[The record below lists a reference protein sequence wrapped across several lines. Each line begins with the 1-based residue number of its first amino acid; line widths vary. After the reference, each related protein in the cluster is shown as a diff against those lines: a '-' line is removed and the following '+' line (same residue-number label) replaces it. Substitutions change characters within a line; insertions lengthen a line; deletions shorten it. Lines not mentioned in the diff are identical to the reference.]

1 MSQDGKSAAEK
12 RSEERQRMYKQVLK
26 ERENVDRKERARTA
40 ELRALRLAKEAAE
53 KDRFLGLHGGMTA
66 AEMEIPWIVLDLGD

>member
-40 ELRALRLAKEAAE
+40 ELRALRLAKEAADKE
-53 KDRFLGLHGGMTA
+53 A
-66 AEMEIPWIVLDLGD
+66 AAAKK

>member
-1 MSQDGKSAAEK
+1 MSHDGKSAAEK

-40 ELRALRLAKEAAE
+40 ELRALRLAKEAADKE
-53 KDRFLGLHGGMTA
+53 A
-66 AEMEIPWIVLDLGD
+66 APAKK

>member
-12 RSEERQRMYKQVLK
+12 RSEERQKMYKQVLK

-40 ELRALRLAKEAAE
+40 ELRALRLAKEAADKE
-53 KDRFLGLHGGMTA
+53 A
-66 AEMEIPWIVLDLGD
+66 ASAKK

>member
-40 ELRALRLAKEAAE
+40 ELRALRLAKEAADKE
-53 KDRFLGLHGGMTA
+53 SAPAKK
-66 AEMEIPWIVLDLGD
+66 

>member
-12 RSEERQRMYKQVLK
+12 RSEERQRIYKQVLK

-40 ELRALRLAKEAAE
+40 ELRALRLAKEAAD
-53 KDRFLGLHGGMTA
+53 KVA
-66 AEMEIPWIVLDLGD
+66 APAKK

>member
-40 ELRALRLAKEAAE
+40 ELRALRLAKEAADKKE
-53 KDRFLGLHGGMTA
+53 VPAKTKTKTKTKKK
-66 AEMEIPWIVLDLGD
+66 

>member
-26 ERENVDRKERARTA
+26 ERENVDRKERARTS
-40 ELRALRLAKEAAE
+40 ELRALRLAKEAADKE
-53 KDRFLGLHGGMTA
+53 A
-66 AEMEIPWIVLDLGD
+66 APAKK

>member
-12 RSEERQRMYKQVLK
+12 RSEARQRMYKQVLK

-40 ELRALRLAKEAAE
+40 ELRALRLAKEAADKE
-53 KDRFLGLHGGMTA
+53 A
-66 AEMEIPWIVLDLGD
+66 APAKK